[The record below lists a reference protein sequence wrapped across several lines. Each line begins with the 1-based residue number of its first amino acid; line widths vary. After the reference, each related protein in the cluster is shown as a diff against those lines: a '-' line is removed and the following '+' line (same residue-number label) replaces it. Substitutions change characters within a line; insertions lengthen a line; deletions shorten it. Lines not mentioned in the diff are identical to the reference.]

1 MIPLFAANALPFL
14 RTYWKEIAVGGV
26 VLALALGFWVRGQR
40 IETLEARLDAERA
53 RYEQQVSDYRAAYD
67 KARADAVEAARKV
80 ETEQERITH
89 EVSADYQ
96 ARLAD
101 VRARYS
107 RLLAEA
113 NADPRDAGKA
123 DLPGVS
129 DAAGGITCSS
139 DNNRLLEVIYAADEN
154 TIKLI
159 ALQNWVT
166 EQQKVDRK

>member
-1 MIPLFAANALPFL
+1 MPGLITYWREALFVIFVIPLAFMVWMRGEQLDSEKAAH
-14 RTYWKEIAVGGV
+14 K
-26 VLALALGFWVRGQR
+26 LAKAAFK
-40 IETLEARLDAERA
+40 
-53 RYEQQVSDYRAAYD
+53 QQVSDYRAAYD

-113 NADPRDAGKA
+113 NADSSHAGKT
-123 DLPGVS
+123 DLPGVPDS
-129 DAAGGITCSS
+129 TGGPDDPAAHCGFSLKT
-139 DNNRLLEVIYAADEN
+139 RLVASEQAIQLQ
-154 TIKLI
+154 
-159 ALQNWVT
+159 ALQNWLRGQVAV
-166 EQQKVDRK
+166 ER

>member
-1 MIPLFAANALPFL
+1 MIPAIAAKAIPFL
-14 RTYWKEIAVGGV
+14 RAYWKEFAIGGV
-26 VLALALGFWVRGQR
+26 ILALAFGFWLRGVQ
-40 IETLEARLDAERA
+40 LDAEKA
-53 RYEQQVSDYRAAYD
+53 AHKLTKAAFEQQVSDYRAAYD

-113 NADPRDAGKA
+113 RADSSHAGEA
-123 DLPGVS
+123 DLPGVPNTAS
-129 DAAGGITCSS
+129 GADDPASHCGLSLET
-139 DNNRLLEVIYAADEN
+139 RLVASEQAIQLQ
-154 TIKLI
+154 
-159 ALQNWVT
+159 ALQDWLRGQVAV
-166 EQQKVDRK
+166 ER